1 MTNTTEDN
9 LKLVQSLV
17 ILVKNIIFF
26 DNVYVTQQQ
35 VYNTDSATTTS
46 SYPIFNSSEF
56 DFTN

>member
-1 MTNTTEDN
+1 MTNSTEDN

-35 VYNTDSATTTS
+35 VYNTDSATTS
-46 SYPIFNSSEF
+46 SYYPIFNASEF